1 MNDRIIFG
9 TIVRRNTKGIS
20 TYSDNDEA
28 GLFELCLIPTKTPM
42 NVALDTMDKP
52 TARKC
57 VRNEQV
63 KIPPSLPSSVSMGQG
78 PISSSFVIPNDA
90 VKMELK

>member
-1 MNDRIIFG
+1 MLMNDRRIFG
-9 TIVRRNTKGIS
+9 AIVRRRHTGIIVY
-20 TYSDNDEA
+20 TET
-28 GLFELCLIPTKTPM
+28 LIPGPRFKPIKTPM
-42 NVALDTMDKP
+42 NVALDVIDKA

-78 PISSSFVIPNDA
+78 PVCSSFVIPNDPA
-90 VKMELK
+90 ITEIE